1 MNSNLVAISGLPS
14 NIRDTADLV
23 GKTGPV
29 VTRLGG
35 PLGIVGR
42 VAGLGEAELD
52 AGIPGWA
59 WFGVG
64 FVVGATAMYAARS
77 HVARFM
83 ND

>member
-1 MNSNLVAISGLPS
+1 MSPNLVAISGVPS
-14 NIRDTADLV
+14 GIRDAANLV
-23 GKTGPV
+23 EQSGPAI
-29 VTRLGG
+29 TRLGG

-42 VAGLGEAELD
+42 VAGLGAPELE

-64 FVVGATAMYAARS
+64 FVVGATVMYATRK